1 MGPAATTTVQLGA
14 TGLEVTRICAGAAQL
29 GDLVEAIG
37 YTVPEERARRTVL
50 AILDGPLTFL
60 DTAGA
65 YGDGISERRIG
76 EAIREYGGLPAGFV
90 LATKAG
96 MDHDTFDFSGD
107 QARRSVDRSLRL
119 LGMSSLPLVY
129 LHDPES
135 CHQSF
140 EELTGPGGA
149 LEALLALR
157 DDGVIGH
164 VGIAGTDLE
173 ETDRYLATG
182 AFSVAI
188 THNKLTLLDRS
199 AEPWLEGW
207 AQSVAV
213 LNAAPYA
220 GGVLSR
226 GLAHGRY
233 MYHRSIPPAISE
245 RVTEIE
251 RICSA
256 FEVPVAAVA
265 LQFSLGHAAIS
276 STIVGMSS
284 PERVAE
290 TLELAT
296 IQVPPAV
303 WDAVGVTGLAQ
314 AS

>member
-1 MGPAATTTVQLGA
+1 MTLRRVRLGP
-14 TGLEVTRICAGAAQL
+14 TGLGVTRICAGAAQL
-29 GDLVEAIG
+29 GDLLEAVG
-37 YTVPEERARRTVL
+37 YAVPEDRARRTVL
-50 AILDGPLTFL
+50 AILAGPMNFL

-76 EAIREYGGLPAGFV
+76 EAIHEFGGLPADFV

-96 MDHDTFDFSGD
+96 MDHDTFEFTGD

-119 LGMSSLPLVY
+119 LGLTSLPLVH

-135 CHQSF
+135 CRQSF

-149 LEALLALR
+149 LEALLRLQEE
-157 DDGVIGH
+157 GVIGH
-164 VGIAGTDLE
+164 LGIAGTELE
-173 ETDRYLATG
+173 ETDRYLSTG

-199 AEPWLEGW
+199 AEPWIERW
-207 AQSVAV
+207 AGSVAV

-226 GLAHGRY
+226 GLSHGRY
-233 MYHRSIPPAISE
+233 MYHPSIPDEIV
-245 RVTEIE
+245 RHVGEIE
-251 RICSA
+251 GVCAA
-256 FEVPVAAVA
+256 FDVPVPAVA
-265 LQFSLGHAAIS
+265 LQFSLGHPAIA

-290 TLELAT
+290 TLELAA
-296 IQVPPAV
+296 IPIPGAV
-303 WDAVGVTGLAQ
+303 WDALGLTAP
-314 AS
+314 A

>member
-1 MGPAATTTVQLGA
+1 MDRIARVPLGS

-50 AILDGPLTFL
+50 AILDGPLNFL

-76 EAIREYGGLPAGFV
+76 EAIREYGGLPADFV

-119 LGMSSLPLVY
+119 LGMSHLPLVF

-135 CHQSF
+135 CQQSF

-149 LEALLALR
+149 LEVLLTLR
-157 DDGVIGH
+157 DEGVIGH
-164 VGIAGTDLE
+164 VGIAGTELDV
-173 ETDRYLATG
+173 TDRYLSTG

-188 THNKLTLLDRS
+188 THNKVTLLDRS
-199 AEPWLEGW
+199 AEPWLDGW
-207 AQSVAV
+207 ARSVAV

-233 MYHRSIPPAISE
+233 MYHPSIPDAIRRQVTDIE
-245 RVTEIE
+245 RVCAEFAI
-251 RICSA
+251 
-256 FEVPVAAVA
+256 PVAAVA
-265 LQFSLGHAAIS
+265 LQFSLDHAAIA

-290 TLELAT
+290 TLELAA
-296 IQVPPAV
+296 VPIPQEV
-303 WDAVGVTGLAQ
+303 WDAVGVTSVPQ